1 MTRHSEPD
9 EAAVRAAL
17 HRLGAR
23 PAGHAPA
30 ADAEQQPASVAV
42 VIPPLPAYEPTVP
55 GRSRVLTP
63 RLPDWRDPHKPEL
76 GNVGGEAEDVDGGE
90 ELHGAEEEDIT
101 DAPEQL
107 PAESRRR
114 RLLGLA
120 KGERDEHGGGNGRA
134 EQHRPQHGGIS
145 KEPAANQ
152 GEEREDDDAEDL
164 EEVRRV
170 GERRARRR
178 RAGAPP
184 SARGRPRLSTPVF
197 PRQEK
202 ERKSFAQAWRE
213 IDPATKWGLYHVSGL
228 VGGLAFGVVSFA
240 TDVTRSVAESPLP
253 LRENPDAYFWTAGAV
268 LVLALDRVTRRWAW
282 LVGWCTRGV
291 TASLIIGALL
301 HGYTVGEAL
310 AHMPTLLDNLPDRP

>member
-1 MTRHSEPD
+1 MTRHPEPD
-9 EAAVRAAL
+9 ETAVRAAL

-23 PAGHAPA
+23 PAGHASA
-30 ADAEQQPASVAV
+30 ADAEQQPTSVAV
-42 VIPPLPAYEPTVP
+42 VIPPLPAYEPAVP
-55 GRSRVLTP
+55 DPSRVLAP

-76 GNVGGEAEDVDGGE
+76 GTIGDEAEDIDDGE
-90 ELHGAEEEDIT
+90 ELHDAEDIT

-114 RLLGLA
+114 RLLRLA
-120 KGERDEHGGGNGRA
+120 KGERDERGDGNGRA
-134 EQHRPQHGGIS
+134 EQHRPPHRGIS

-152 GEEREDDDAEDL
+152 GEEHEDDGEEDL

-178 RAGAPP
+178 RATAPP
-184 SARGRPRLSTPVF
+184 SERRRPRLSTPVF

-228 VGGLAFGVVSFA
+228 AGGLAFGVVSFA

-282 LVGWCTRGV
+282 LVGWCARGV
-291 TASLIIGALL
+291 TASLIVGALL
-301 HGYTVGEAL
+301 HGNTVGEAL